1 MTINDSL
8 AQALSHINNSEAVS
22 KQVVELKPV
31 SKMLKNVL
39 DIMKDKMYVGSY
51 EVVPVSGGEK
61 LVLNLLGNI
70 NGCGVIK
77 PRFAFTYAESEKVE
91 KKYLPAK
98 GFGIVIVS
106 TSQGLMTLEESK
118 AKQIGG
124 KLIAYCY

>member
-22 KQVVELKPV
+22 KQVVEIKPV

-51 EVVPVSGGEK
+51 EIVPVSGGDK
-61 LVLNLLGNI
+61 LVLNLLGNV
-70 NGCGVIK
+70 NKCGVIK
-77 PRFAFTYAESEKVE
+77 PRFAFKYEDSEKVE
-91 KKYLPAK
+91 QKYLPAK

-118 AKQIGG
+118 ANKIGG
-124 KLIAYCY
+124 KLVAYCY

>member
-1 MTINDSL
+1 MTLNDSL
-8 AQALSHINNSEAVS
+8 AQALSHINNSESVS
-22 KQVVELKPV
+22 KQAVEIKPV
-31 SKMLKNVL
+31 SKMLKSVL

-51 EVVPVSGGEK
+51 EIVPISGGDK
-61 LVLNLLGNI
+61 LVLNLLGNL
-70 NGCGVIK
+70 NKCGVVK
-77 PRFAFTYAESEKVE
+77 PRFAFKYEETEKVE